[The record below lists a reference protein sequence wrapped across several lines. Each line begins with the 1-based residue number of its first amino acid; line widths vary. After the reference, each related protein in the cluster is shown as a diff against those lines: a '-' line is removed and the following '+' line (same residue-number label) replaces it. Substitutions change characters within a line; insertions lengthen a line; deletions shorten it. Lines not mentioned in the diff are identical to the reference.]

1 MTKVNYSKL
10 FKEAH
15 AEARRTVEEVGDY
28 MIAFSL
34 ALKTE
39 WKEIKSNDNTLNDD
53 KIAKLEKAGWSRW
66 TKYGY
71 DRLYFNAEENG
82 VLYLTYYKT
91 GNISYASFDDE
102 KISNSQ
108 GYRLLS
114 VKCYIDLK
122 DYSFHCSDS
131 EAGEMIEKVA
141 KRTIKEVAQG

>member
-1 MTKVNYSKL
+1 MKVNYSKL

-15 AEARRTVEEVGDY
+15 AQARRTVGEVGDY

-39 WKEIKSNDNTLNDD
+39 WKEIKANDDVLNDD

-91 GNISYASFDDE
+91 GNISYASFEDE

-122 DYSFHCSDS
+122 DYSFHCSNS

-141 KRTIKEVAQG
+141 KRTLKEIA